1 MSIFDQI
8 DWSKVLLGQRI
19 IPSQSVPKC
28 LSRLVVRGFGTFLQG
43 SLSPVAVG
51 TTTALFVKS
60 MRRVD
65 YDAQWELVL
74 GCFDGDKQVVDLSWS
89 RRLSFASLRRWS
101 RVVQAFRYT
110 NSSRSLLNRLLDTL
124 LCMYYLDVLHAF
136 FKARP
141 KFVVTFAEMRPVENV
156 LVQWFNLQ
164 GIKTITLQH
173 GLYIDYG
180 SQRTINRLNYE
191 ASCAQIFLAWGQET
205 VDLVTRFN
213 PSAKA
218 VVCGAPQIAEPSD
231 ELAPPCIYVVFD
243 GDINQEQNRQLL
255 KVGKELGR
263 ELELEIVVGL
273 HPRNQKSLYE
283 LVGVSFLPNGDDYAR
298 SGFVLGHTTTQIIK
312 LARFGKRVFK
322 LRSEEPCN
330 RLIPESVQF
339 TTIEELRNH
348 ISAESYPDG
357 WAQAH
362 IHSIAASSLQYYKEF
377 FKAIC

>member
-1 MSIFDQI
+1 MSVLDQI

-19 IPSQSVPKC
+19 IPRQSVPKR
-28 LSRLVVRGFGTFLQG
+28 LSRLVVRGFGTFLRG
-43 SLSPVAVG
+43 GVSPVAVG

-60 MRRVD
+60 MRRAD
-65 YDAQWELVL
+65 YEAQWELVL
-74 GCFDGDKQVVDLSWS
+74 GCFDGDKQVVDLAWS

-110 NSSRSLLNRLLDTL
+110 SSSGSLLNRLLDTL

-136 FKARP
+136 SKARP
-141 KFVVTFAEMRPVENV
+141 KFVVTFAEMRPAENV

-164 GIKTITLQH
+164 KVKTIALQH

-191 ASCAQIFLAWGQET
+191 ASCAQVFLAWGQET
-205 VDLVTRFN
+205 VDLIARFN
-213 PSAKA
+213 PSAKT
-218 VVCGAPQIAEPSD
+218 VVCGAPQIEEISE
-231 ELAPPCIYVVFD
+231 ELALPCVYVVFD

-255 KVGKELGR
+255 KVGKQLGQ
-263 ELELEIVVGL
+263 EFDLEVVVGL

-283 LVGVSFLPNGDDYAR
+283 LVGVSFLPKGDYYVR
-298 SGFVLGHTTTQIIK
+298 GGFVLGHTTTQIIK
-312 LARFGKRVFK
+312 LARLGKRVFK

-330 RLIPESVQF
+330 RLIPDSVQF

-348 ISAESYPDG
+348 ISVESYPDG

-362 IHSIAASSLQYYKEF
+362 IHSIAVSSLQCYRRF